1 MTKKSLFLLNSF
13 NSTELKNIIKNPNEQ
28 KIFPLTFSAVKKLQ
42 NLTSCGKIAD
52 FIIHSL
58 KCKGC
63 KYDLRERLNSSYKK
77 NNIHKKKESQYEN

>member
-42 NLTSCGKIAD
+42 NLKIPYESTD
-52 FIIHSL
+52 YLTGTDHQ
-58 KCKGC
+58 
-63 KYDLRERLNSSYKK
+63 K
-77 NNIHKKKESQYEN
+77 N